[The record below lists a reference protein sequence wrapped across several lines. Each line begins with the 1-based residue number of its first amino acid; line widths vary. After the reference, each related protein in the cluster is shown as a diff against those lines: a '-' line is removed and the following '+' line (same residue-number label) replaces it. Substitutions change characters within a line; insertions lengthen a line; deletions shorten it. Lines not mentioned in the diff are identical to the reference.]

1 MGARAVHPS
10 DCRPGAPQRRTHT
23 GAPGGPGIGALH
35 EERHGRTR
43 TRRRRRGA
51 PRTVGQTGRRSAP
64 PLRLH
69 RWALALAAVFLLAL
83 GVRTSVV
90 LLRPACDVP
99 TARSAAC
106 FEIGADATY
115 FHGQGRALADGRGF
129 VDPFLEGD
137 RPSAGDPPLF
147 SLLLGGLDLL
157 GLDSVQSQRHA
168 LAAVGATGAVLAAL
182 VAASVAGRRAG
193 VVAGLLAAS
202 SPLLWMNDGMLMSE
216 SLYVPL
222 VALVLLAAIRLWRRP
237 TPLRA
242 AGLGAAIGLAALTR
256 GEAVLYLLVVAVPL
270 VVAIRSVPASR
281 RLALGGLA
289 WAGAALVL
297 APWLLHNAA
306 RFEEPVLLTSG
317 TGSVLLSGSCDDAF
331 DGPLLGYYSASC
343 LTDSADRW
351 VVVAVTDDESLRDR
365 RYRELAV
372 EHLSA
377 ERGRVP
383 LVAAARVGRIWEV
396 YRFGDSIALDA
407 RLERRGVWASRA
419 GFAAHWVLAPLAI
432 AGLVVLRRRGTPIG
446 PFVGIAV
453 AVTITAALSFAI
465 TRYRV
470 PWDLCAVVLAAVAI
484 DAAGGATVSG
494 PRRRGPTALL
504 GGLDR
509 WRRPPCG

>member
-1 MGARAVHPS
+1 MDARAVHPS
-10 DCRPGAPQRRTHT
+10 DCRPDDALAGPPPSARPEDAAPERGTRSDMDGPEPEVDGEEHPTQSARPAPARR
-23 GAPGGPGIGALH
+23 
-35 EERHGRTR
+35 
-43 TRRRRRGA
+43 
-51 PRTVGQTGRRSAP
+51 P
-64 PLRLH
+64 PLRPR
-69 RWALALAAVFLLAL
+69 RWVLALTAVFLLAL
-83 GVRTSVV
+83 GARSAIV
-90 LLRPACDVP
+90 LLRPACDLPVEG
-99 TARSAAC
+99 SAAC

-168 LAAVGATGAVLAAL
+168 LAAVGATSAVLAAL

-193 VVAGLLAAS
+193 VVAGLLAAF
-202 SPLLWMNDGMLMSE
+202 SPLLWINDGMLMSE
-216 SLYVPL
+216 SPYVPL
-222 VALVLLAAIRLWRRP
+222 VALVLLASIGLWRRP
-237 TPLRA
+237 TPLGA
-242 AGLGAAIGLAALTR
+242 AVLGAAIGLAALTR
-256 GEAVLYLLVVAVPL
+256 GEAVLYLLVVVVPL
-270 VVAIRSVPASR
+270 VIALRSMPASR
-281 RLALGGLA
+281 RLALGGVA
-289 WAGAALVL
+289 WAGTALVL

-317 TGSVLLSGSCDDAF
+317 TGSVLLSGSCDEAF

-351 VVVAVTDDESLRDR
+351 VVVAATEDESVRDR

-377 ERGRVP
+377 ERRRVP

-407 RLERRGVWASRA
+407 QLERRGLWPSRA
-419 GFAAHWVLAPLAI
+419 GFAWHWLFTPLAV
-432 AGLVVLRRRGTPIG
+432 AGLVVLRRRGRPIS

-453 AVTITAALSFAI
+453 AVTATAALSFAI

-470 PWDLCAVVLAAVAI
+470 PWDLCAVVLAAVAL
-484 DAAGGATVSG
+484 DAAPQLVAQQRGRIRARLRLPQTNVGGGS
-494 PRRRGPTALL
+494 
-504 GGLDR
+504 
-509 WRRPPCG
+509 